1 MRLAALL
8 PRSARSR
15 VSPARDAEHIE
26 ARMHMGWLG
35 SRDESPEV
43 RAAVRRKFR
52 VAETW
57 YAWRRYVWRGTTS
70 DVSSSGRRNVMEKTD
85 LGGLRNRG

>member
-26 ARMHMGWLG
+26 AGMHTKEEEA
-35 SRDESPEV
+35 RDESPEDGLG
-43 RAAVRRKFR
+43 VRRKFR
-52 VAETW
+52 VAETC
-57 YAWRRYVWRGTTS
+57 YA
-70 DVSSSGRRNVMEKTD
+70 
-85 LGGLRNRG
+85 

>member
-1 MRLAALL
+1 MK
-8 PRSARSR
+8 
-15 VSPARDAEHIE
+15 V
-26 ARMHMGWLG
+26 GG
-35 SRDESPEV
+35 SRDESPETSFGL
-43 RAAVRRKFR
+43 RRKFR

-85 LGGLRNRG
+85 LGGLTGLRKYAMGNVWKVIGDEG

>member
-26 ARMHMGWLG
+26 AWMHMGWLG

-43 RAAVRRKFR
+43 GAGVGGGKAKVSGNRKILC
-52 VAETW
+52 VT
-57 YAWRRYVWRGTTS
+57 
-70 DVSSSGRRNVMEKTD
+70 
-85 LGGLRNRG
+85 

>member
-1 MRLAALL
+1 MRRGVDMRLAALL

-26 ARMHMGWLG
+26 AGMHMGWLG

-43 RAAVRRKFR
+43 
-52 VAETW
+52 
-57 YAWRRYVWRGTTS
+57 G
-70 DVSSSGRRNVMEKTD
+70 
-85 LGGLRNRG
+85 